1 MDKFKSGFVTV
12 IGRTNVGKSSI
23 INLLVG
29 EKISAITNKPQTTR
43 KVIKGIINNKNSQ
56 IIIIDTPGI
65 HKPKSKLGNLM
76 VNEAIGSIPD
86 VDVVLYVIDSA
97 DSRIDEKTLE
107 KIRQAGKPTILIINK
122 IDLIDSV
129 KLAKII
135 DEYNKLYDFKAI
147 VPVSAKQNKNIKDII
162 DEIEKN
168 LKEGPA
174 YYDIE
179 EYTNQTLRDLVEET
193 IREKALK
200 LLQDEVPHGILVET
214 TKLKTKKTKSNEKF
228 FDIES
233 IIYCLRES
241 HKGIIIGKQGSMLKK
256 IGTFA
261 RQDLEKMLDCRVN
274 LKLWVKVKE
283 DWINT
288 ESFVNRFKTKE

>member
-1 MDKFKSGFVTV
+1 MGNFKSGFVTV

-29 EKISAITNKPQTTR
+29 EKVSAITNKPQTTR
-43 KVIKGIINNKNSQ
+43 KVIKGIINRENSQ

-65 HKPKSKLGNLM
+65 HKPKSKLGTLM
-76 VNEAIGSIPD
+76 VNEAISSIPD
-86 VDVVLYVIDSA
+86 VDVILYVIDSSDA
-97 DSRIDEKTLE
+97 KIDDNTLE
-107 KIRQAGKPTILIINK
+107 KIKEANKPTILIINK
-122 IDLIDSV
+122 IDLIDKI
-129 KLAKII
+129 KLAEIINEYKKI
-135 DEYNKLYDFKAI
+135 YDFKAI
-147 VPVSAKQNKNIKDII
+147 IPVSVKQKKNIEEII
-162 DEIEKN
+162 KEIEN
-168 LKEGPA
+168 NINEGPA

-214 TKLKTKKTKSNEKF
+214 SKIKTKKTRLNEKI
-228 FDIES
+228 FDIDS
-233 IIYCLRES
+233 TIFCLRES

-261 RQDLEKMLDCRVN
+261 RQDLEKMLNCKVN
-274 LKLWVKVKE
+274 LNLWVKVKE

-288 ESFVNRFKTKE
+288 DSFVNKFKTKD